1 MPAPRILP
9 DNATLR
15 RWVQDEGLTHEQ
27 VTQRVYEMTGHKV
40 ARSTVAAAMHR
51 AGLTTPQARYEREI
65 PWRVKP
71 QHAAAYPARML
82 RDLGRIRNGGSLPAS
97 EQDRFQSWLAMIESE
112 QVVVAYDPDSDVG
125 FFYVTANQD
134 TDFPDGTPIRPG
146 LSKYSQ

>member
-27 VTQRVYEMTGHKV
+27 VTQRVYETTGQKV
-40 ARSTVAAAMHR
+40 ARSTVAAALHR
-51 AGLTTPQARYEREI
+51 AGLTKKQARYDREL

-82 RDLGRIRNGGSLPAS
+82 RDLGRIRQGGSLPED
-97 EQDRFQSWLAMIESE
+97 EQARFQSWLAMIEDE
-112 QVVVAYDPDSDVG
+112 QVVVAYDPDSVPG
-125 FFYVTANQD
+125 FFYVKADQAG
-134 TDFPDGTPIRPG
+134 DFPEGTPIRPG
-146 LSKYSQ
+146 LSKYKP

>member
-27 VTQRVYEMTGHKV
+27 VTQRVYETTGQKV
-40 ARSTVAAAMHR
+40 ARSTVAAALHR
-51 AGLTTPQARYEREI
+51 AGLTKKQARYEKEL

-82 RDLGRIRNGGSLPAS
+82 RDLGRLRQGGSLPED
-97 EQDRFQSWLAMIESE
+97 EQARFQSWLAMIEDE
-112 QVVVAYDPDSDVG
+112 QVVVAYDPDCVPG
-125 FFYVTANQD
+125 FFYVKADQPG
-134 TDFPDGTPIRPG
+134 DFPDGTPIRPG
-146 LSKYSQ
+146 LSKYQP